1 LCFNL
6 KKYILIFFSLTY
18 FSLHIRGFKTELKC
32 SSDYTFIV
40 AGHAY
45 GSHYDTNKG
54 LHPPFLK
61 ALCSEK
67 IPPHEFIIFTGDA
80 VRNSTEE
87 EFNMLS
93 NSLKKPFYMSMG
105 NHEKSD
111 YGIKFFK
118 KKYGNLYYSFSLG
131 TEKFIFLNSQ
141 ELEMAISDIQVEFL
155 VHELNEI
162 RNEKN
167 IFIFFHELLWNSKSI
182 YKGIN
187 SNGRCRHENIKGKSN
202 FWEEIFPVL
211 QKFKNLK
218 FFIIA
223 GDVGGN
229 PDAIPAYYEKI
240 DNIELIASGMGEI
253 KDENLLL
260 ISKRNNSIVKKLF
273 SLNRFEF
280 DSLELYNLEFLKKF
294 YKPKPK
300 NNIILRNK
308 NLTKKNNL
316 TIKTLISNY
325 YKIILLVFLTI
336 FLTIKYFVKR

>member
-1 LCFNL
+1 M
-6 KKYILIFFSLTY
+6 KKRLQILYYFFFSII
-18 FSLHIRGFKTELKC
+18 FISAKSIESVKID
-32 SSDYTFIV
+32 SSNYTFIV

-61 ALCSEK
+61 ALYSEK

-87 EFNMLS
+87 EFNMLN

-118 KKYGNLYYSFSLG
+118 KKYGNFYYSFSLG
-131 TEKFIFLNSQ
+131 AEKFIFLNSQ
-141 ELEMAISDIQVEFL
+141 EIEMAISDIQVEFL

-187 SNGRCRHENIKGKSN
+187 
-202 FWEEIFPVL
+202 
-211 QKFKNLK
+211 
-218 FFIIA
+218 
-223 GDVGGN
+223 
-229 PDAIPAYYEKI
+229 
-240 DNIELIASGMGEI
+240 
-253 KDENLLL
+253 
-260 ISKRNNSIVKKLF
+260 
-273 SLNRFEF
+273 
-280 DSLELYNLEFLKKF
+280 
-294 YKPKPK
+294 
-300 NNIILRNK
+300 
-308 NLTKKNNL
+308 
-316 TIKTLISNY
+316 
-325 YKIILLVFLTI
+325 
-336 FLTIKYFVKR
+336 